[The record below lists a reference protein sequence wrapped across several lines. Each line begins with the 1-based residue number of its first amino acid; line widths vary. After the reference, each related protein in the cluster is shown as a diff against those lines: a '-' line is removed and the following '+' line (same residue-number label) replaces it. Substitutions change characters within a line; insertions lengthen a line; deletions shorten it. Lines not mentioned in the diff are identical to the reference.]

1 MSCYATAF
9 AENTNLLV
17 VKCQDT
23 LLRYARHWLIL
34 FVAFYSCFLS
44 RLIKCLLEFRNWFC
58 CGDCFKCF
66 VYLQNLRKH
75 CDVVEVL
82 QAHEIM
88 RNVAQHIDQVKRNL
102 EQQSRVRE
110 LSGIL
115 DGWLGPE
122 LTVLGDLVLEGML
135 TENGKPRTVLL
146 FETML
151 IITKKKEDNRLQ
163 FKTYINVSVPLRR
176 RCTNFNKCYLISV

>member
-1 MSCYATAF
+1 
-9 AENTNLLV
+9 
-17 VKCQDT
+17 
-23 LLRYARHWLIL
+23 
-34 FVAFYSCFLS
+34 
-44 RLIKCLLEFRNWFC
+44 
-58 CGDCFKCF
+58 
-66 VYLQNLRKH
+66 
-75 CDVVEVL
+75 
-82 QAHEIM
+82 M

-146 FETML
+146 FERML

-163 FKTYINVSVPLRR
+163 YKTFINVRFLFHDILNNRG
-176 RCTNFNKCYLISV
+176 TNLFDCKFFCIIFFFFLILV

>member
-1 MSCYATAF
+1 M
-9 AENTNLLV
+9 
-17 VKCQDT
+17 
-23 LLRYARHWLIL
+23 
-34 FVAFYSCFLS
+34 
-44 RLIKCLLEFRNWFC
+44 
-58 CGDCFKCF
+58 
-66 VYLQNLRKH
+66 
-75 CDVVEVL
+75 VEVL
-82 QAHEIM
+82 QAHDIM

-135 TENGKPRTVLL
+135 HDAGKPRTVLL
-146 FETML
+146 FERML

-163 FKTYINVSVPLRR
+163 LKTYINVSH
-176 RCTNFNKCYLISV
+176 YYDY

>member
-1 MSCYATAF
+1 MP
-9 AENTNLLV
+9 EV
-17 VKCQDT
+17 V
-23 LLRYARHWLIL
+23 
-34 FVAFYSCFLS
+34 
-44 RLIKCLLEFRNWFC
+44 
-58 CGDCFKCF
+58 
-66 VYLQNLRKH
+66 
-75 CDVVEVL
+75 

-88 RNVAQHIDQVKRNL
+88 RNVAQHIDQVKRSL

-122 LTVLGDLVLEGML
+122 LTVLGDLVLEGIL

-163 FKTYINVSVPLRR
+163 FKTYINVSYSSSLF
-176 RCTNFNKCYLISV
+176 CCLFKSK

>member
-1 MSCYATAF
+1 
-9 AENTNLLV
+9 
-17 VKCQDT
+17 
-23 LLRYARHWLIL
+23 
-34 FVAFYSCFLS
+34 
-44 RLIKCLLEFRNWFC
+44 
-58 CGDCFKCF
+58 
-66 VYLQNLRKH
+66 
-75 CDVVEVL
+75 
-82 QAHEIM
+82 M

-122 LTVLGDLVLEGML
+122 LTVLGDLVVEGML

-146 FETML
+146 FERML

-163 FKTYINVSVPLRR
+163 YKTFINVRPLFYIAHH
-176 RCTNFNKCYLISV
+176 FNRKKY

>member
-1 MSCYATAF
+1 MKHISLGF
-9 AENTNLLV
+9 LP
-17 VKCQDT
+17 
-23 LLRYARHWLIL
+23 
-34 FVAFYSCFLS
+34 FYQFHS
-44 RLIKCLLEFRNWFC
+44 I
-58 CGDCFKCF
+58 
-66 VYLQNLRKH
+66 LQNLRKH
-75 CDVVEVL
+75 CHVEEVV

-88 RNVAQHIDQVKRNL
+88 KNVAQHIDQVKRHL

-115 DGWLGPE
+115 DGWLGPA
-122 LTVLGDLVLEGML
+122 LIVLGDLVLEGIL

-163 FKTYINVSVPLRR
+163 FKASIMVSWNYTLRSIYSSKL
-176 RCTNFNKCYLISV
+176 TLEISDLLKIGNLL

>member
-1 MSCYATAF
+1 M
-9 AENTNLLV
+9 
-17 VKCQDT
+17 
-23 LLRYARHWLIL
+23 
-34 FVAFYSCFLS
+34 
-44 RLIKCLLEFRNWFC
+44 
-58 CGDCFKCF
+58 
-66 VYLQNLRKH
+66 
-75 CDVVEVL
+75 VEVL
-82 QAHEIM
+82 QAHGIM
-88 RNVAQHIDQVKRNL
+88 RNVAQHIDHVKRNL

-122 LTVLGDLVLEGML
+122 LTVLGDLVLEGVL

-163 FKTYINVSVPLRR
+163 FKTYINVSHPKINYE
-176 RCTNFNKCYLISV
+176 TKNWQFI